1 MKQILEFLG
10 LISSATGVIGGIL
23 VSLLCGDYWYVAVGI
38 CVLTFA
44 AYPRLKE
51 WWDDLN
57 EKIKALRKEDA

>member
-23 VSLLCGDYWYVAVGI
+23 VSLLCGDYWYIAIGI
-38 CVLTFA
+38 GVLAFA
-44 AYPRLKE
+44 AFPRLKE

-57 EKIKALRKEDA
+57 RTIKTLRKEDA